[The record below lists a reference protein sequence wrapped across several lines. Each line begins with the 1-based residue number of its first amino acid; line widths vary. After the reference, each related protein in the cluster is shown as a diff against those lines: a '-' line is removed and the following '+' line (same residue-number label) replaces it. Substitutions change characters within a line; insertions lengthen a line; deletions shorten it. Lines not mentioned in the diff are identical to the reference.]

1 MPLIFPSNTLSAG
14 GFSVD
19 NSCRFNRAD
28 SPDLQKTN
36 ASSGDRKTWTF
47 SAWIKRSNLTG
58 VTMNFFSGGTDGD
71 NSNYTRIQFNTGDN
85 IYIAHVDSSSTTT
98 EKQTSAA
105 FRDPGAWYHVL
116 WVLDTTQ
123 GSAADREKL
132 YVNGTEVTSFSTN
145 TTPAQDY
152 ETTMNEDVEMFV
164 GNQLGTWEF
173 MGCYFAEVCFIGG
186 SALTP
191 SSFGEFDEDS
201 PTVFRPI
208 DVSGLTFGTNGFYLD
223 FEDSTNLGN
232 DANGG
237 TDFTAT
243 NLDATDQCT
252 DSPTNNF
259 ATLNPLQSAAGG
271 GITYTFSDGN
281 TTLGCDGSVGNNS
294 TLGVASGKWY
304 CEGKLIAYTNS
315 GGGPDVYQIGI
326 RSLNPGTNLGLSGSG
341 GEGYVYQGT
350 GDKDSEGTDA
360 SYGDTYTTDD
370 IIGVAVD
377 LDNLKLYFSK
387 NGTWQDSGDPESGA
401 TGTGAAYTI
410 TAPAST
416 SEGFY
421 FVACGHQDN
430 YAKWS
435 LNFGN
440 PPYSIT
446 SGNAD
451 GNGYGNFEYAVPSG
465 YLALCTKNLGSDGG

>member
-1 MPLIFPSNTLSAG
+1 M
-14 GFSVD
+14 
-19 NSCRFNRAD
+19 FNRAD

-71 NSNYTRIQFNTGDN
+71 NQNYTRIQFNADDD
-85 IYIAHVDSSSTTT
+85 IYIAHVDGGSTTT
-98 EKQTSAA
+98 EKQTDMK

-201 PTVFRPI
+201 PTIWKPI

-223 FEDSTNLGN
+223 FEDSADLGADVSGN
-232 DANGG
+232 SN
-237 TDFTAT
+237 DFTVS
-243 NLDATDQCT
+243 NLDATNQAT
-252 DSPTNNF
+252 DTPTNNF
-259 ATLNPLQSAAGG
+259 CTLNPL
-271 GITYTFSDGN
+271 IPTTEITFSEGN
-281 TTLGCDGSVGNNS
+281 CKTVTHASSDNYGAGVG
-294 TLGVASGKWY
+294 TFGLTAGKWY
-304 CEGKLIAYTNS
+304 WEIKMASLVVNHNHGVISELTAELCQNVAGLQN
-315 GGGPDVYQIGI
+315 DVGATVF
-326 RSLNPGTNLGLSGSG
+326 RNDDG
-341 GEGYVYQGT
+341 GEMIKDGT
-350 GDKDSEGTDA
+350 QTTADYGTLDDGDIMGIA
-360 SYGDTYTTDD
+360 FNADD
-370 IIGVAVD
+370 NEISIYDNGSLIVD
-377 LDNLKLYFSK
+377 
-387 NGTWQDSGDPESGA
+387 G
-401 TGTGAAYTI
+401 YTI
-410 TAPAST
+410 STTRGTLFPLIKTGVNTTAA
-416 SEGFY
+416 
-421 FVACGHQDN
+421 V
-430 YAKWS
+430 
-435 LNFGN
+435 NFGGCSSFTISSAASDEN
-440 PPYSIT
+440 
-446 SGNAD
+446 N
-451 GNGYGNFEYAVPSG
+451 YGNFEIAPPSG
-465 YLALCTKNLGSDGG
+465 YLALCSKNLGSDGG